1 MEKKSGYLL
10 VLGLILAGSLLIFL
24 GLMRPVTIY
33 LDGYPLIV
41 QTRALTTNGI
51 LRSAGVEISS
61 NDALFPAHD
70 HLPKWNAVIRLEHAA
85 QVSVWTPQGLQPSFF
100 STQRLP
106 ANLLHEAGIRLYPAD
121 RILWNGQD
129 VRLDQPL
136 PFSPTLVL
144 QHVPATRLTLQQVTS
159 LTTIHT
165 TASSVGE
172 ALWLA
177 GIRLSAA
184 DSTNVPLNQKPAP
197 SQPIIIRRA
206 QMLSIQTPAGTV
218 FIRAA
223 SDSAGEAL
231 AIAGMTLQGSDYS
244 IPAEDQPLPDSGE
257 IRVIRVSETFILE
270 QEVLPFENE
279 YIADASLPLD
289 QRKVIETGRQGLK
302 VKKVRM
308 RYEDDVETGQQ
319 VEDEWIAIP
328 PVNQKIGYGTQVNI
342 QEIAT
347 PDGVFQYWRAITVYA
362 TSYSPCRSGT
372 SKCHYG
378 TASGLPVKK
387 GVVGVTPT
395 WFRLMAGQQV
405 YIPGYGLGVIA
416 DTGGGIPGKQWIDL
430 GFSDEDFVSWHSN
443 VTMYFLTPVPAAI
456 PYILP

>member
-1 MEKKSGYLL
+1 MDKKSGYFLALGL
-10 VLGLILAGSLLIFL
+10 VLLGLSLVFL

-33 LDGYPLIV
+33 LDGYPLTV
-41 QTRALTTNGI
+41 QTRALTVNGI
-51 LRSAGVEISS
+51 LRSAGIEISN
-61 NDALFPAHD
+61 NDALFPPRS
-70 HLPKWNAVIRLEHAA
+70 HLPEWNAVIRLDHAA
-85 QVSVWTPQGLQPSFF
+85 QVSIWTPQGLQPSFF

-106 ANLLHEAGIRLYPAD
+106 ANLLFQAGVRLYPAD

-129 VRLDQPL
+129 IRLDQPL
-136 PFSPTLVL
+136 PFSPTLAL
-144 QHVPATRLTLQQVTS
+144 QYIPATALRLQQGTS
-159 LTTIHT
+159 STTIHT
-165 TASSVGE
+165 SASSVGE
-172 ALWLA
+172 ALWA
-177 GIRLSAA
+177 TGVRLSAA
-184 DSTNVPLNQKPAP
+184 DSTNVPLNQKPDP
-197 SQPIIIRRA
+197 SQQVLIRRA
-206 QMLSIQTPAGTV
+206 QTLSIQTPAGTV
-218 FIRAA
+218 LTRAA
-223 SDSAGEAL
+223 SDSVGEAL

-244 IPAEDQPLPDSGE
+244 IPAEDQPLPESGE
-257 IRVIRVSETFILE
+257 IRVIRVSETFVLE

-302 VKKVRM
+302 VKKVRT
-308 RYEDDVETGQQ
+308 RYEDDVETQQ
-319 VEDEWIAIP
+319 LVEDEWIAVP

-387 GVVGVTPT
+387 GVVGVTPA

-405 YIPGYGLGVIA
+405 YIPGYGLAVIA